1 MKQHKIFI
9 DAGGWYG
16 AYYLGMFHYIFEEFG
31 KTIFEDVY
39 FEGISAGSH
48 AAAYNLAT
56 IYGCRDNIFW
66 LENGQKYATRSNNYG
81 NRRLTQGINDSGL
94 LYFNELDDNHRSK
107 IREYFS
113 AVCMDSNHQPFRCQ
127 QIETS
132 LELASA
138 VASSAN
144 IPGIG
149 SLYAWK
155 FRDVYLWDGYL
166 NDNTIYDNLNND
178 CENILLITFVKKR
191 IKPNDVYVILDLS
204 EWTPFSMW
212 NSMMPS
218 FFPQDITLGICD
230 ELFEHGYNDAKLHK
244 SQIRDKLT
252 AFGLFNKK

>member
-9 DAGGWYG
+9 DAGGWYV

-31 KTIFEDVY
+31 TTIFENVY
-39 FEGISAGSH
+39 FEGISAGSFTSG
-48 AAAYNLAT
+48 YCLAT
-56 IYGCRDNIFW
+56 IYGCHDNRYW
-66 LENGQKYATRSNNYG
+66 LELGPKLATRDNNYG
-81 NRRLTQGINDSGL
+81 NARLTFGMYKNGKL
-94 LYFNELDDNHRSK
+94 FYEHLDENQRSK
-107 IREYFS
+107 VSEYYCGI
-113 AVCMDSNHQPFRCQ
+113 CMDSNLKPYRCE
-127 QIETS
+127 QIKNSIEYG
-132 LELASA
+132 SA

-144 IPGIG
+144 IPGLG